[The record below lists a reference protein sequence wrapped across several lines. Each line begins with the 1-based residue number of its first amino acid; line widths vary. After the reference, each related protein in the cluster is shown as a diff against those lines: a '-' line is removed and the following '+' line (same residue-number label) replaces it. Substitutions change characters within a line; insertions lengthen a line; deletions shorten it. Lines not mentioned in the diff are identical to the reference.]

1 MTRMPARKFLSALL
15 LLLTLCVLLASGANA
30 VQPDEVL
37 PDPALEA
44 RARAIS
50 EGLRCLVCQNQSI
63 DDSDAPLAKDLR
75 LLVRERLEQ
84 GDSDQQVV
92 DFIVARYGEFVLL
105 KPKFSPHTL
114 LLWLA
119 TPAVFAAALLLI
131 WLAYR
136 RRQSAAQAVPKLS
149 VNEERRVK
157 RLLDQ
162 R

>member
-1 MTRMPARKFLSALL
+1 MISMAARNILSSVLL
-15 LLLTLCVLLASGANA
+15 ALTLCMLLGSGVRA

-37 PDPALEA
+37 PDPVLEA

-75 LLVRERLEQ
+75 LLVRERLKQ

-105 KPKFSPHTL
+105 KPKFTLHTV

-136 RRQSAAQAVPKLS
+136 RRHSAAQTSPKLS
-149 VNEERRVK
+149 VNEKRRLR

-162 R
+162 S

>member
-1 MTRMPARKFLSALL
+1 MTRIPARKFLSALL
-15 LLLTLCVLLASGANA
+15 LLLTLCMLLASGANA

-37 PDPALEA
+37 PNPALEA

-75 LLVRERLEQ
+75 LLVRERLKQ
-84 GDSDQQVV
+84 GDSDQEVV

-149 VNEERRVK
+149 VNEERRLK

-162 R
+162 G

>member
-1 MTRMPARKFLSALL
+1 MRPPFRALL
-15 LLLTLCVLLASGANA
+15 LSLAIALAASLPAYA

-37 PDPALEA
+37 KDAAFET

-75 LLVRERLEQ
+75 LLVRERLKA
-84 GDSDQQVV
+84 GDSDQEIL

-105 KPKFSPHTL
+105 KPRLSPHTL
-114 LLWLA
+114 LLWFA
-119 TPAVFAAALLLI
+119 TPAVFAAAVLLI

-136 RRQSAAQAVPKLS
+136 RRNAQGFAPLSASEK
-149 VNEERRVK
+149 RRLK
-157 RLLDQ
+157 RLLDEG
-162 R
+162 

>member
-1 MTRMPARKFLSALL
+1 MISMAARNILSSVLL
-15 LLLTLCVLLASGANA
+15 ALTLCMLLGSGVRA

-37 PDPALEA
+37 PDPVLEA
-44 RARAIS
+44 RARTIS

-75 LLVRERLEQ
+75 LLVRERLKQ

-105 KPKFSPHTL
+105 KPKFTLHTV

-136 RRQSAAQAVPKLS
+136 RRQSAAQTSPKLS
-149 VNEERRVK
+149 VNEKRRLR

-162 R
+162 S

>member
-1 MTRMPARKFLSALL
+1 MIMPFPRGLSALGL
-15 LLLTLCVLLASGANA
+15 LLALWVVLAALPAHA

-37 PDPALEA
+37 QDSALEA

-75 LLVRERLEQ
+75 VLVRERLKG
-84 GDSDQQVV
+84 GDSDQEIV

-105 KPKFSPHTL
+105 KPRFEAHTL
-114 LLWLA
+114 LLWFA
-119 TPAVFAAALLLI
+119 TPAVFLAALLLI
-131 WLAYR
+131 VLAYR
-136 RRQSAAQAVPKLS
+136 RRKASVESLAPLS
-149 VNEERRVK
+149 VSEKRRLK

-162 R
+162 G

>member
-15 LLLTLCVLLASGANA
+15 LLLTLWVLLASRANA

-75 LLVRERLEQ
+75 LLVRERLKQ

-92 DFIVARYGEFVLL
+92 DFIAARYGEFVLL

-149 VNEERRVK
+149 VNEERRLK

-162 R
+162 G